1 MLQVTVKADIY
12 SFGVLLWEIITLE
25 RPLQRGNL
33 RVPRC
38 GTLPLVTSCKRVP
51 AMVSQSSRGR
61 ISCALLSCRK
71 HHLLVEPLKAW
82 FPYSVPADAR
92 KAIADL
98 VEHRMRYFVK
108 ETKVDPSCE
117 VF

>member
-38 GTLPLVTSCKRVP
+38 GTLPLVTCKRIP
-51 AMVSQSSRGR
+51 YAMVSQGSKRPG
-61 ISCALLSCRK
+61 SCALLLSPTVWWS
-71 HHLLVEPLKAW
+71 L
-82 FPYSVPADAR
+82 
-92 KAIADL
+92 
-98 VEHRMRYFVK
+98 
-108 ETKVDPSCE
+108 
-117 VF
+117 